1 VERYGYRL
9 RCVVVGCVVAAGA
22 TRRIAHAGTE
32 VMKRPKDVSVAPE
45 EAGNQY
51 SKKYHDDGDNTHQ
64 CQHLAPII
72 GVERRPPAGCHT
84 AQR

>member
-1 VERYGYRL
+1 
-9 RCVVVGCVVAAGA
+9 
-22 TRRIAHAGTE
+22 
-32 VMKRPKDVSVAPE
+32 MKRPKDVSVAPE

-51 SKKYHDDGDNTHQ
+51 GEKHHDDGDNTHQ